1 MARALAGVVN
11 DAASESSVPSFEL
24 VTDAGM
30 LRLLDQ
36 RPDSGDG
43 VAATPGVGLRG
54 RWAQAAADVLVP

>member
-36 RPDSGDG
+36 RPDSGDE
-43 VAATPGVGLRG
+43 VAAIPGVGLRG
-54 RWAQAAADVLVP
+54 RWAQAAADVLTT

>member
-1 MARALAGVVN
+1 MARALAGVIN
-11 DAASESSVPSFEL
+11 GAASESALPSDEL
-24 VTDAGM
+24 VTEAGM

-54 RWAQAAADVLVP
+54 RWAQAAADVLMP

>member
-11 DAASESSVPSFEL
+11 DAANESDISSFEL
-24 VTDAGM
+24 VTEAGM

-54 RWAQAAADVLVP
+54 PWAQAAADVLMP